1 GALISGLATAA
12 TAGIGYGLK
21 TIGTLKNLSNSIGRY
36 DYKYFSP
43 SSAFEMMEQNA
54 ASQAFNTTIRR
65 HQHFDWTE
73 LGVATVTGGLMGSKA
88 GENLSKKL
96 ENLDN
101 HTGMLCAELQT
112 LAGAGA
118 QSLTTGTHFDALQ
131 VLGDNFGSTIGNAV
145 MGHLHGLD

>member
-36 DYKYFSP
+36 DYKYFRP

-101 HTGMLCAELQT
+101 HTGML
-112 LAGAGA
+112 
-118 QSLTTGTHFDALQ
+118 
-131 VLGDNFGSTIGNAV
+131 
-145 MGHLHGLD
+145 